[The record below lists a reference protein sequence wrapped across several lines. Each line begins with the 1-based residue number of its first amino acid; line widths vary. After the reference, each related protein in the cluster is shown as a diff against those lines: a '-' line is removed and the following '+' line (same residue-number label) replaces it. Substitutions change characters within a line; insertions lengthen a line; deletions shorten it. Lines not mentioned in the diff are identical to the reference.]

1 MSTETDSSNF
11 ITRLIALSKKRLYE
25 SKYTK
30 TFAILVVLTTIICI
44 VLEGI
49 IVDAHVK
56 VYNEL
61 LYDRKIIGVP
71 TTSVN
76 PDSTTPDS
84 IALEL
89 RRLKNENIFFI
100 LLSLF
105 QLVLGL
111 DAIVRQSVIQLMAHT
126 VIQILAVVFAA
137 IQVGGTVRKNNDV
150 KKLFPTP
157 PEDPEVVWNFGLA
170 LRNEIGLLSVMALFS
185 IVYIYL
191 CWKLYKQFG
200 WNIYKRIGADINQ
213 QKRFRLA
220 QIFLLN
226 LKVDAFFQLVL
237 CVFYAVVMS
246 QERYYALWGQVDRK
260 FIGYIIHIVLTV
272 LLIPGLLF
280 ARYGVITENKTVMII
295 FIVTQVIMCIDFILV
310 LADSAGTWVFWNLAV
325 CLAILICIS
334 TIILSILVS
343 RNFGKGLKPLMQRLF
358 EAADLSKKENPNN
371 GSLLKPVNNEW
382 TIDEEEDDY
391 PMVYTK
397 PNAA

>member
-1 MSTETDSSNF
+1 M
-11 ITRLIALSKKRLYE
+11 
-25 SKYTK
+25 
-30 TFAILVVLTTIICI
+30 
-44 VLEGI
+44 
-49 IVDAHVK
+49 
-56 VYNEL
+56 
-61 LYDRKIIGVP
+61 
-71 TTSVN
+71 
-76 PDSTTPDS
+76 
-84 IALEL
+84 
-89 RRLKNENIFFI
+89 
-100 LLSLF
+100 
-105 QLVLGL
+105 
-111 DAIVRQSVIQLMAHT
+111 
-126 VIQILAVVFAA
+126 
-137 IQVGGTVRKNNDV
+137 

-170 LRNEIGLLSVMALFS
+170 LRIEIGLVSVMTLISAA
-185 IVYIYL
+185 YIYL

-310 LADSAGTWVFWNLAV
+310 LADSAGSWVFWNLAGKKKR
-325 CLAILICIS
+325 IC
-334 TIILSILVS
+334 
-343 RNFGKGLKPLMQRLF
+343 
-358 EAADLSKKENPNN
+358 
-371 GSLLKPVNNEW
+371 
-382 TIDEEEDDY
+382 
-391 PMVYTK
+391 
-397 PNAA
+397 